1 MSHHS
6 ANSAP
11 VLTTASSDSYEAF
24 LSHLGQK
31 ALASVTR
38 HTELC
43 EADAALG
50 YGRCWKR
57 LAGTLGRLAP
67 HATEAVGSQVV
78 RLYIPDGKYRKQVFT
93 LEDDRTGSIRVYLP
107 DILDAAIAEKLI
119 RATAPGSGAYTVEG
133 QPNARI
139 QLDLIDANTN
149 DIPPFCKPMLGWG
162 RRALR
167 TTVTA
172 VATDAEIALVE
183 RLCEL
188 AAVAWEGQAT
198 AAVPAQ

>member
-1 MSHHS
+1 
-6 ANSAP
+6 
-11 VLTTASSDSYEAF
+11 
-24 LSHLGQK
+24 
-31 ALASVTR
+31 
-38 HTELC
+38 
-43 EADAALG
+43 
-50 YGRCWKR
+50 
-57 LAGTLGRLAP
+57 
-67 HATEAVGSQVV
+67 
-78 RLYIPDGKYRKQVFT
+78 
-93 LEDDRTGSIRVYLP
+93 VYLP

-119 RATAPGSGAYTVEG
+119 RATAGSGAYTVEG

-172 VATDAEIALVE
+172 VATDAEIKLVE

-188 AAVAWEGQAT
+188 AAEAWENQT
-198 AAVPAQ
+198 PAVAPQ